1 MVSSIHIQLPTYRFS
16 TKFIF
21 LENTQ
26 NVNWK
31 KKKSFLFL
39 SHWSI
44 ALSNKGTK
52 CLLNCTEWYHSEK
65 SMPSTP
71 YTHRENLLLLCISST
86 GIIEHQFG
94 NKSRTDLEPN
104 PNLAQGDYSWRKW
117 DSLAQFGGGCRKE
130 LNPKCDLNLNASE
143 FQGINWVVCINFE
156 NPTLFWNLLS
166 YLF

>member
-1 MVSSIHIQLPTYRFS
+1 MKQIYLRWSAQFTSNFQLTGFS

-65 SMPSTP
+65 SMPSTL

-117 DSLAQFGGGCRKE
+117 DSLAQFGGVVVQKRIKPQMW
-130 LNPKCDLNLNASE
+130 PKSKC
-143 FQGINWVVCINFE
+143 FWVSRN
-156 NPTLFWNLLS
+156 
-166 YLF
+166 